1 MIQLSTWATRR
12 ARFAFIRRDV
22 RGVEAPLASA
32 TKDGVFLR
40 TDLEYSVW
48 NPDSDISNYKLVEP
62 DDFVIGLRSFQ
73 HGISHS
79 AVRGIV
85 SPAYHVLRA
94 VPGLEPRYYK
104 YYFRS
109 NLLISQL
116 ANITQGIRQ
125 GQAIDIEAFQNLDI
139 PVPPLAE
146 QRRIADFLDAETAR
160 IASLISGIERQRRLL
175 DERLISAAFE
185 AISGIGRSVA
195 RRESGVRW
203 LGSIPNEWPVLPV
216 SHQFEV
222 ALGKM
227 LNQGRVSGNYL
238 RPYLRNTNVQW
249 DRIDTTDLLL
259 MDFPPGEQ
267 SRYRVLPGDLLICE
281 GGEPGRSAIWDGSIS
296 EIYYQK
302 ALHRVRPR
310 GYSSSRW
317 LFYCMRVATA
327 QNVFAVEGNST
338 TIAHL
343 TGEQL
348 KAHRFPFPP
357 RDEQD
362 AIVAELDAVSLGI
375 RTLHQLLTRQ
385 VDLLNERRQALITAA
400 VTGQIDVSTA
410 SGRGVTDG
418 VL

>member
-1 MIQLSTWATRR
+1 MVKYLRAANVKDGALDLSDVKSMNFTPDEQRIFGLRPGDVLVSEGSGSLSTVGAAAGWRGEIEGPVCFQNTLLRLRPRSDVMDGRFLGWWAQS
-12 ARFAFIRRDV
+12 AFGSGLFAS
-22 RGVEAPLASA
+22 LAS
-32 TKDGVFLR
+32 G
-40 TDLEYSVW
+40 
-48 NPDSDISNYKLVEP
+48 
-62 DDFVIGLRSFQ
+62 
-73 HGISHS
+73 
-79 AVRGIV
+79 
-85 SPAYHVLRA
+85 
-94 VPGLEPRYYK
+94 
-104 YYFRS
+104 
-109 NLLISQL
+109 
-116 ANITQGIRQ
+116 ANIYHLSAERVRILR
-125 GQAIDIEAFQNLDI
+125 IDIPSLD
-139 PVPPLAE
+139 E

-249 DRIDTTDLLL
+249 DRIDTTDLLF